1 MQGEIVMEKERR
13 KILLNTLMFLAMA
26 CLFVGLII
34 AYGKYN
40 FCLKGETTEKG
51 YSIGLVMFFF
61 VIVASYPMFFTFI
74 RRDLKEKM
82 SKLSWLVIHSSI
94 FSSSLVFLGIAFC
107 RSIFEPEIYNVSGFV
122 VHSDNGIGFWTLL
135 LLQAALSLILL
146 VISLYQSFQMK
157 KNNPEVGRE
166 VVSLLRMNRNSVG
179 YLATN
184 EIGFL
189 MLVLIFYIISAS
201 YFGECII
208 FRGVESPA
216 TNATG
221 TMLYI
226 IADRLES
233 LAELLICVV
242 PILSFVILKK
252 QEQQEVMRIVP
263 QIAAAI
269 SGVILAI
276 MLYYVAIYNTKLY
289 NGDYELVK
297 NSSGQVVTIAG
308 LLVVPIIITIGLLA
322 LSLWKIYEQRK
333 K

>member
-1 MQGEIVMEKERR
+1 MEKERV
-13 KILLNTLMFLAMA
+13 KIILNTLISLAMA

-51 YSIGLVMFFF
+51 YSFGLVMFFF

-74 RRDLKEKM
+74 RRDLKGKM
-82 SKLSWLVIHSSI
+82 TQLSWLVMHASL
-94 FSSSLVFLGIAFC
+94 FSSTLVFIGIAFC
-107 RSIFEPEIYNVSGFV
+107 RSIFEPAVYDVSGDV
-122 VHSDNGIGFWTLL
+122 VHGDNGISFWTLL
-135 LLQAALSLILL
+135 LLQVALSLTLFT
-146 VISLYQSFQMK
+146 ISLYQSFQMRK
-157 KNNPEVGRE
+157 KNPEVGRE

-179 YLATN
+179 YLAAN
-184 EIGFL
+184 ELGFL

-208 FRGVESPA
+208 FRGVESPV
-216 TNATG
+216 TNTTG
-221 TMLYI
+221 IMLYI

-233 LAELLICVV
+233 LAELLVCVV

-252 QEQQEVMRIVP
+252 QEQQEIMRIVP

-269 SGVILAI
+269 SAVILAM

-308 LLVVPIIITIGLLA
+308 LLVVPIIITIVLLA
-322 LSLWKIYEQRK
+322 LSLWKIYEYRK
-333 K
+333 SS

>member
-1 MQGEIVMEKERR
+1 MGRERR
-13 KILLNTLMFLAMA
+13 KIILNTLMSLAMA
-26 CLFVGLII
+26 CLFIGLII

-61 VIVASYPMFFTFI
+61 VVVTSYPIFFTFI

-82 SKLSWLVIHSSI
+82 LKLSWLVIHATI
-94 FSSSLVFLGIAFC
+94 FSSALVFIGIAFC
-107 RSIFEPEIYNVSGFV
+107 RSIFEPEIYNVSGSV
-122 VHSDNGIGFWTLL
+122 VHSDNGIDFWTLL
-135 LLQAALSLILL
+135 LLQAALSLTLL
-146 VISLYQSFQMK
+146 AISLCQSFQMR

-179 YLATN
+179 YLAAN

-221 TMLYI
+221 IMLYI

-252 QEQQEVMRIVP
+252 QEQQEVMRIIP
-263 QIAAAI
+263 QISAAI
-269 SGVILAI
+269 SAIILAI

-289 NGDYELVK
+289 NGNYELVK
-297 NSSGQVVTIAG
+297 NSSGQIVTIAG
-308 LLVVPIIITIGLLA
+308 LLVVPIIITIVLLA

-333 K
+333 C